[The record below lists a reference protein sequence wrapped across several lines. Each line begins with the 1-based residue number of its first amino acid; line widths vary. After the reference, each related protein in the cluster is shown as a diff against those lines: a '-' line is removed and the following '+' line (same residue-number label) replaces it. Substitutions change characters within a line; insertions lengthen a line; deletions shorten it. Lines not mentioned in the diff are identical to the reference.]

1 VNEGFR
7 ASSERPTGGADGG
20 RVLPGFPGIVDADPV
35 GPLWRGAQ
43 LFRAV
48 SYCYALG
55 FHIAVNDDL
64 THSGVAWALFGVLT
78 VVTAACGVGYYRGF
92 ARTRYWVAGEITVVV
107 ALMLSTMLVAD
118 DHWALGNQTWPTTLW
133 ATNAMISAALLWGP
147 WSGIETG
154 LVIGASS
161 TIVKGTFDPNLGRNA
176 TIIVIVAAGLAV
188 GIAGSTA
195 RRLHETLSAA
205 ERRAAAAEERERLA
219 RQVHDGVL
227 QTLAYIAKHGREI
240 GGPSTRLAELAGE
253 QERALRMMIADIGEA
268 DTQIVAVADDAAGDT
283 DTVDL
288 TVVLRGLAADDV
300 SVSAPGTPV
309 PVGREVAGEL
319 RAALTNAIANTRTH
333 AGPGA
338 RSYVLLEDLDDEVVV
353 SVRDDG
359 VGIEPGRLEQARR
372 DGRMGVSKSIV
383 GRIEAL
389 GGRVLLVS
397 SPGAGTEWE
406 WTVDRG
412 MS

>member
-1 VNEGFR
+1 MFP
-7 ASSERPTGGADGG
+7 RP
-20 RVLPGFPGIVDADPV
+20 VEVFPGIVDADPV

-43 LFRAV
+43 LFRVV

-55 FHIAVNDDL
+55 FHIAVNSDL
-64 THSGVAWALFGVLT
+64 LHPGIAWALFGVLT
-78 VVTAACGVGYYRGF
+78 ATTVVCGVGYYRGF

-107 ALMLSTMLVAD
+107 ALMLSTMWVAD
-118 DHWALGNQTWPTTLW
+118 DEWALGNQTWPTTLW
-133 ATNAMISAALLWGP
+133 ATNSMISAALLWGP

-188 GIAGSTA
+188 GIAGVTA

-219 RQVHDGVL
+219 RHVHDGVL

-240 GGPSTRLAELAGE
+240 GGPSTRLAEMAGE
-253 QERALRMMIADIGEA
+253 QERALRMMIADIGDA
-268 DTQIVAVADDAAGDT
+268 DTDLPAVADDTAEGPGA
-283 DTVDL
+283 VDL
-288 TVVLRGLAADDV
+288 TAVLRGLAADDV

-309 PVGREVAGEL
+309 PVSEVVAGEL
-319 RAALTNAIANTRTH
+319 LAALANAIDNTRAH

-338 RSYVLLEDLDDEVVV
+338 RSYVLLEDIDDEVVV
-353 SVRDDG
+353 SGRDDG
-359 VGIEPGRLEQARR
+359 VGIGPGRLDQARR

-389 GGRVLLVS
+389 GGSVRMES
-397 SPGAGTEWE
+397 APGAGTEWE
-406 WTVDRG
+406 WTVGRG
-412 MS
+412 VT

>member
-1 VNEGFR
+1 
-7 ASSERPTGGADGG
+7 
-20 RVLPGFPGIVDADPV
+20 
-35 GPLWRGAQ
+35 
-43 LFRAV
+43 
-48 SYCYALG
+48 
-55 FHIAVNDDL
+55 
-64 THSGVAWALFGVLT
+64 
-78 VVTAACGVGYYRGF
+78 
-92 ARTRYWVAGEITVVV
+92 
-107 ALMLSTMLVAD
+107 MAD
-118 DHWALGNQTWPTTLW
+118 DEWALGNQTWPTTLW
-133 ATNAMISAALLWGP
+133 ATNSMISAALLWGP

-188 GIAGSTA
+188 GIAGVTA

-219 RQVHDGVL
+219 RHVHDGVL

-240 GGPSTRLAELAGE
+240 GGPSIRLAEMAGE
-253 QERALRMMIADIGEA
+253 QERALRMMIADIGDA
-268 DTQIVAVADDAAGDT
+268 DTDPPPVADDTEDDGSGA
-283 DTVDL
+283 VDL
-288 TVVLRGLAADDV
+288 AAVLRGLAADDV

-309 PVGREVAGEL
+309 PVSEVVAGEL
-319 RAALTNAIANTRTH
+319 RAALANAIDNTRTH

-338 RSYVLLEDLDDEVVV
+338 RSYVLLEDLDAEVVV

-359 VGIEPGRLEQARR
+359 VGIGPGRLDQARR

-389 GGRVLLVS
+389 GGSVRMES
-397 SPGAGTEWE
+397 APGAGTEWE
-406 WTVDRG
+406 WTVGRG
-412 MS
+412 VT